1 MIAATRCD
9 GRCSP
14 RPDDGTTH
22 SARRTAPHA
31 DEAAAVPIVS
41 SPMPYRRFI
50 HFHRISHFLACGSR
64 RLCQMIA
71 EALKNA
77 RVLTVAT
84 TPINT
89 MDPSQ
94 QVMLAP
100 LMAVTGGSAHVVIGL
115 IDGPVAKDHPGLVG
129 ARLRELASTPNERC
143 SLVSSAACRHG
154 TAVAGM
160 LCASR
165 QFLPSA
171 ICPGCTLLVRPI
183 FGTTGNETGGVPNA
197 EPEALA
203 GAISDCIDAGAAVL
217 NLSVSLGDA
226 SRNAADTLSEALSYA
241 ARRGVLVV
249 AAAGNDG
256 TIYSSAITRHPWVI
270 PVTACGRADVPLG
283 TSNLSS
289 SVGRRGLPPRHRGG
303 RHVMRLASVPAV
315 GNLPGV
321 HIAGAPD
328 LQREWQRDG
337 GCAQCRAGSARWRDQ
352 RLHRRRRFCTQLERL
367 ARRCVE
373 ECR

>member
-1 MIAATRCD
+1 
-9 GRCSP
+9 
-14 RPDDGTTH
+14 
-22 SARRTAPHA
+22 
-31 DEAAAVPIVS
+31 
-41 SPMPYRRFI
+41 
-50 HFHRISHFLACGSR
+50 
-64 RLCQMIA
+64 
-71 EALKNA
+71 
-77 RVLTVAT
+77 
-84 TPINT
+84 
-89 MDPSQ
+89 
-94 QVMLAP
+94 
-100 LMAVTGGSAHVVIGL
+100 MA
-115 IDGPVAKDHPGLVG
+115 PVAKEHPGLAG

-203 GAISDCIDAGAAVL
+203 GAIGDCIDAGAAVL

-256 TIYSSAITRHPWVI
+256 TICSSAITHHPWVI
-270 PVTACGRADVPLG
+270 PVTACARSGPPLG

-289 SVGRRGLPPRHRGG
+289 SVGRRGLLAPGERITSLGPNGQAMSFSGTSFAVPFVTGSIALLWSAFPDASATEVRMAMVPQTSRRAAIVPP
-303 RHVMRLASVPAV
+303 MLDAAAAYQRLAAT
-315 GNLPGV
+315 
-321 HIAGAPD
+321 
-328 LQREWQRDG
+328 
-337 GCAQCRAGSARWRDQ
+337 
-352 RLHRRRRFCTQLERL
+352 RRRIT
-367 ARRCVE
+367 A
-373 ECR
+373 

>member
-1 MIAATRCD
+1 
-9 GRCSP
+9 
-14 RPDDGTTH
+14 
-22 SARRTAPHA
+22 
-31 DEAAAVPIVS
+31 
-41 SPMPYRRFI
+41 MPYRRFI

-143 SLVSSAACRHG
+143 SLVSSAACRHC

-160 LCASR
+160 LGASR

-226 SRNAADTLSEALSYA
+226 SRGAADALSEALSYA

-256 TIYSSAITRHPWVI
+256 TIYSSAITQHPWVI
-270 PVTACGRADVPLG
+270 PVTACGRAEVPLG
-283 TSNLSS
+283 TANLSS
-289 SVGRRGLPPRHRGG
+289 SVGRRGLLAPGERITSLGPNGQLMTLSGTSFAVPFVTGSIALLWSAFPDASAAEMRMAIVPQTSHRAAIVPP
-303 RHVMRLASVPAV
+303 MLDATAAYQRLAAT
-315 GNLPGV
+315 
-321 HIAGAPD
+321 
-328 LQREWQRDG
+328 
-337 GCAQCRAGSARWRDQ
+337 
-352 RLHRRRRFCTQLERL
+352 RRRIT
-367 ARRCVE
+367 A
-373 ECR
+373 